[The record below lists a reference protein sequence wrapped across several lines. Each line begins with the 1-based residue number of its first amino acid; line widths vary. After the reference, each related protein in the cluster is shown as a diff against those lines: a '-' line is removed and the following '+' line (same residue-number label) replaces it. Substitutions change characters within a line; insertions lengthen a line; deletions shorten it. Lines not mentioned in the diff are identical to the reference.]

1 MGSDMAWIKT
11 IAPEDA
17 SGPLKEQ
24 YDAAIRR
31 AGRVF
36 NIVRLMSL
44 NPAALREAMTFYRT
58 LMFAEGPLCRAL
70 RELIATVVSRANHCH
85 Y

>member
-1 MGSDMAWIKT
+1 MAWIKT
-11 IAPEDA
+11 TPPDEATGA
-17 SGPLKEQ
+17 LKVQ

-36 NIVRLMSL
+36 SILRIMSP
-44 NPAALREAMTFYRT
+44 NPAALRDSVSFYRT
-58 LMFAEGPLCRAL
+58 LMFDESPLCRAL
-70 RELIATVVSRANHCH
+70 REFIATVVSRANHCH